1 MGPKA
6 PPTNKLYFYY
16 GHRKPTQNRPTV
28 HGGLFTN
35 RTTINPNKPPI
46 STGPTTFNLDNW
58 DPDSPQLVQPI
69 TDPSAHFFSVAQSLS
84 PIARYIVDSFRK
96 HGRWG
101 PQVVSDLNKLRRV
114 SPKLVAEVLKVQDD
128 PRLSSKFFHWAGKQK
143 GYKHDFACYNALA
156 YCLNR
161 NNQFRAADQVPELMN
176 MQGKE
181 PTEKQFEILIR
192 MHADANRGLR
202 VYYVY
207 EKMKKFGV
215 RPRIFL
221 YNRVLDAL
229 VKTNHVD
236 LAMTVYADFRDEGLV
251 EESITYM
258 ILIKGLCKEGRMDEV
273 FELLNQMREKLCKP
287 DVFAYTAL
295 VRLLVSEGNL
305 DGCLRIWEE
314 MLNDK
319 VQPDVMAYSTL
330 ILGLCKGNRVLKG
343 YELFKEMKEKK
354 YLIDRVIYGSL
365 IEAFVVEGKIG
376 LACDLLKDLIDS
388 GYRADLAIYNSLIKG
403 LCCANHIEKAY
414 RLFQVTV
421 QEDLQPD
428 FVTVNP
434 MLVSYAESRNMD
446 DFCKLVG
453 EVQKL
458 GFNII
463 DDLCRFFSYMVE
475 KEDRVMTAVE
485 VFDYIKLKEYT
496 SVSIYNIIMEALYHI
511 GEVDRALILF
521 QELKNSHFEPDLSSY
536 NNGIKC
542 FTEKG
547 DIQEACSCYN
557 MIKEMSLVPSVE
569 AYYSLVKG
577 LCKTGDIDEAM
588 MLIRDCLAN
597 VTSGPMEFKYSL
609 AILHVCKKND
619 AEKIIEVL
627 GEMMQKGTL
636 LDEVVYSAIVCGM
649 CKRGTI
655 DEAKKVF
662 TYLRDCKLLTE
673 ADLIVYDEILID
685 HTKKKTADLM
695 LSGLKFFGLESKLK
709 SKGCNLLPT

>member
-1 MGPKA
+1 MS
-6 PPTNKLYFYY
+6 LY
-16 GHRKPTQNRPTV
+16 N
-28 HGGLFTN
+28 
-35 RTTINPNKPPI
+35 
-46 STGPTTFNLDNW
+46 
-58 DPDSPQLVQPI
+58 
-69 TDPSAHFFSVAQSLS
+69 
-84 PIARYIVDSFRK
+84 
-96 HGRWG
+96 
-101 PQVVSDLNKLRRV
+101 
-114 SPKLVAEVLKVQDD
+114 
-128 PRLSSKFFHWAGKQK
+128 AGKQK

-176 MQGKE
+176 MQGKA

-215 RPRIFL
+215 RPRVFL
-221 YNRVLDAL
+221 YNRILDAL

-236 LAMTVYADFRDEGLV
+236 LAISVYDDFRNEGLV

-258 ILIKGLCKEGRMDEV
+258 ILIKGLCKEGRIDEV
-273 FELLNQMREKLCKP
+273 FELLNHMREKLCKP
-287 DVFAYTAL
+287 DVFAYTAM
-295 VRLLVSEGNL
+295 VRVLVSEGNL
-305 DGCLRIWEE
+305 DGCLTIWEE

-319 VQPDVMAYSTL
+319 VHPDVMAYSTL

-365 IEAFVVEGKIG
+365 IEAFVVEGKLG
-376 LACDLLKDLIDS
+376 LACDLLKDLMDS

-403 LCCANHIEKAY
+403 LCCANHIEKANK
-414 RLFQVTV
+414 LFQVTV

-446 DFCKLVG
+446 GFCKLLV
-453 EVQKL
+453 ELQKL
-458 GFNII
+458 GFNVI
-463 DDLCRFFSYMVE
+463 DDLCRFFSFMVE
-475 KEDRVMTAVE
+475 KEDRVLIAVE
-485 VFDYIKLKEYT
+485 VFDYIKLKEYS
-496 SVSIYNIIMEALYHI
+496 SVAIYNIIMEALYHI
-511 GEVDRALILF
+511 READRALLLF
-521 QELKNSHFEPDLSSY
+521 HELKDSHFKPDSSSY
-536 NNGIKC
+536 NNGIRC
-542 FTEKG
+542 FTEIG

-557 MIKEMSLVPSVE
+557 MIKEMSLVPSNE

-577 LCKTGDIDEAM
+577 LCKTGYVDEAM

-597 VTSGPMEFKYSL
+597 VTGGPMEFKYSL
-609 AILHVCKKND
+609 AILHLCKKND
-619 AEKIIEVL
+619 AEKVIEVL
-627 GEMMQKGTL
+627 DEMIQQGML
-636 LDEVVYSAIVCGM
+636 LDEVIYSAIVCGM
-649 CKRGTI
+649 CKHGTI
-655 DEAKKVF
+655 DEARKVF

-709 SKGCNLLPT
+709 SKGCKLLPS

>member
-1 MGPKA
+1 MYCVIVFRNVMVKSL
-6 PPTNKLYFYY
+6 N
-16 GHRKPTQNRPTV
+16 
-28 HGGLFTN
+28 LFN
-35 RTTINPNKPPI
+35 E
-46 STGPTTFNLDNW
+46 S
-58 DPDSPQLVQPI
+58 
-69 TDPSAHFFSVAQSLS
+69 
-84 PIARYIVDSFRK
+84 
-96 HGRWG
+96 
-101 PQVVSDLNKLRRV
+101 
-114 SPKLVAEVLKVQDD
+114 
-128 PRLSSKFFHWAGKQK
+128 RLCNAGKQK

-176 MQGKE
+176 MQGKA

-215 RPRIFL
+215 RPRVFL

-236 LAMTVYADFRDEGLV
+236 LAMTVYDDFRNEGLV

-287 DVFAYTAL
+287 DVFAYTAM
-295 VRLLVSEGNL
+295 VRVLVSEGNL
-305 DGCLRIWEE
+305 DGCLRIWKE

-330 ILGLCKGNRVLKG
+330 ILGLCKGNQVLKG

-365 IEAFVVEGKIG
+365 IEAFVAEGKIG
-376 LACDLLKDLIDS
+376 LACDLLKDLMDS

-414 RLFQVTV
+414 TLFQVTV

-434 MLVSYAESRNMD
+434 MLVSYAESKNMD
-446 DFCKLVG
+446 DFCKLLG

-458 GFNII
+458 GFNVIGN
-463 DDLCRFFSYMVE
+463 LCRFFSNMVE
-475 KEDRVMTAVE
+475 KEDRVMTALE
-485 VFDYIKLKEYT
+485 VFDYLKRKEYS
-496 SVSIYNIIMEALYHI
+496 SVSIYNIIMEALFHI

-521 QELKNSHFEPDLSSY
+521 HELKNSHFEPDLSSY
-536 NNGIKC
+536 NNGIRC
-542 FTEKG
+542 FTEVG

-557 MIKEMSLVPSVE
+557 MIKEMSLVPSNE
-569 AYYSLVKG
+569 AYYSLAKG

-619 AEKIIEVL
+619 AEKVIEVL
-627 GEMMQKGTL
+627 EEMMQQGML
-636 LDEVVYSAIVCGM
+636 LDEVIYSAIVGGM
-649 CKRGTI
+649 CIHGTI
-655 DEAKKVF
+655 DEARKVF
-662 TYLRDCKLLTE
+662 TYLKDCKIFTE

-709 SKGCNLLPT
+709 SKGCNFLPS

>member
-1 MGPKA
+1 M
-6 PPTNKLYFYY
+6 
-16 GHRKPTQNRPTV
+16 
-28 HGGLFTN
+28 
-35 RTTINPNKPPI
+35 
-46 STGPTTFNLDNW
+46 
-58 DPDSPQLVQPI
+58 
-69 TDPSAHFFSVAQSLS
+69 
-84 PIARYIVDSFRK
+84 
-96 HGRWG
+96 
-101 PQVVSDLNKLRRV
+101 
-114 SPKLVAEVLKVQDD
+114 
-128 PRLSSKFFHWAGKQK
+128 
-143 GYKHDFACYNALA
+143 
-156 YCLNR
+156 
-161 NNQFRAADQVPELMN
+161 
-176 MQGKE
+176 
-181 PTEKQFEILIR
+181 
-192 MHADANRGLR
+192 
-202 VYYVY
+202 
-207 EKMKKFGV
+207 
-215 RPRIFL
+215 

-236 LAMTVYADFRDEGLV
+236 LAMTVYDDFRNEGLV

-273 FELLNQMREKLCKP
+273 FQLLNQMREKLCKP
-287 DVFAYTAL
+287 DVFAYTAMVRVL
-295 VRLLVSEGNL
+295 VAEGNL
-305 DGCLRIWEE
+305 DGCLRVWEE

-319 VQPDVMAYSTL
+319 VYPDVMAYSTL
-330 ILGLCKGNRVLKG
+330 ILGLCKGNQVLKG

-365 IEAFVVEGKIG
+365 IEAFVVEGNIG
-376 LACDLLKDLIDS
+376 LACDLLKDMTDS

-414 RLFQVTV
+414 KLFQVTV

-434 MLVSYAESRNMD
+434 MLVSYAESNNMD
-446 DFCKLVG
+446 GFCKLLG

-458 GFNII
+458 GSNVI

-485 VFDYIKLKEYT
+485 VFDYLKLKEYS

-521 QELKNSHFEPDLSSY
+521 HELKNSLFEPDSSSY
-536 NNGIKC
+536 NNGIRC
-542 FTEKG
+542 FTEIG

-557 MIKEMSLVPSVE
+557 MIKEMSTVPSSE

-577 LCKTGDIDEAM
+577 LCKTGYIDEAM

-597 VTSGPMEFKYSL
+597 VASGPMEFKYSL

-619 AEKIIEVL
+619 AEKVIEVL
-627 GEMMQKGTL
+627 DEMMQQGML
-636 LDEVVYSAIVCGM
+636 LDEVIYSAVVCGM
-649 CKRGTI
+649 CKHGTI
-655 DEAKKVF
+655 DEARKVF
-662 TYLRDCKLLTE
+662 TYLRRCKLLTE

-709 SKGCNLLPT
+709 SKGCNLLPS